1 MVYGGTTNQENTMDW
16 SSIHQY
22 LPFLLQGA
30 EMTIYITLLSLI
42 ISTPLGLIFAAAKM
56 CPWKIISWPI
66 ATIINITRGLPMI
79 VVLFYIYFVFP
90 DIGITLTSFQASVI
104 GIAFCFSTY
113 IAEIFRAGIE
123 SVDRGQLEAARS
135 MGMSYGKAMRRVVLP
150 QAFHV
155 ALPPFSN
162 TLVMMLK
169 DSALA
174 STIAVTEMTRQGQL
188 IAASTF
194 DNTTVYTL
202 VALLYLVLCLPLLAL
217 TKKLEKRQMKGA

>member
-1 MVYGGTTNQENTMDW
+1 MDW

-30 EMTIYITLLSLI
+30 EMTIYITLLALI
-42 ISTPLGLIFAAAKM
+42 ISTPVGLIFAAAKM

>member
-1 MVYGGTTNQENTMDW
+1 MDW
-16 SSIHQY
+16 SSIHVY
-22 LPFLLQGA
+22 LPFLLKGA
-30 EMTIYITLLSLI
+30 EMTIYITILSLI

-56 CPWKIISWPI
+56 YPWKIISWPI
-66 ATIINITRGLPMI
+66 ATVINITRGLPMI

-90 DIGITLTSFQASVI
+90 DIGITLSSFQASVI

-135 MGMSYGKAMRRVVLP
+135 MGMSFPKAMRRVVLP

-155 ALPPFSN
+155 ALPPYSN

-217 TKKLEKRQMKGA
+217 TKQLEKRQIKGA

>member
-1 MVYGGTTNQENTMDW
+1 MDW
-16 SSIHQY
+16 SNIHVY
-22 LPFLLQGA
+22 LPFLLKGA
-30 EMTIYITLLSLI
+30 EMTIYITILSLI
-42 ISTPLGLIFAAAKM
+42 ISTPLGLVFAAAKM

-90 DIGITLTSFQASVI
+90 DIGISLTSFQASVI

-217 TKKLEKRQMKGA
+217 TKKLEKRQIKGA

>member
-1 MVYGGTTNQENTMDW
+1 MDW
-16 SSIHQY
+16 SSIHIY
-22 LPFLLQGA
+22 LPFLLKGA
-30 EMTIYITLLSLI
+30 EMTIYITVLSLI
-42 ISTPLGLIFAAAKM
+42 ISTPLGLLFAAAKM

-66 ATIINITRGLPMI
+66 SVIINITRSLPMI

-90 DIGITLTSFQASVI
+90 DIGITLTSFQASVM
-104 GIAFCFSTY
+104 GIAFCFSTF
-113 IAEIFRAGIE
+113 IAEIFRSGIE

-155 ALPPFSN
+155 ALPPYSN

-202 VALLYLVLCLPLLAL
+202 VALLYLALCLPLLIL
-217 TKKLEKRQMKGA
+217 TKRLEKQQVKGV

>member
-1 MVYGGTTNQENTMDW
+1 MDW
-16 SSIHQY
+16 SNIHTY
-22 LPFLLQGA
+22 LPFLLKGA
-30 EMTIYITLLSLI
+30 EMTLSITFFSLV
-42 ISTPLGLIFAAAKM
+42 ISTPLGLLFAAGKM
-56 CPWKIISWPI
+56 CPWKIISWPVSV
-66 ATIINITRGLPMI
+66 IINITRGLPII

-113 IAEIFRAGIE
+113 IAEIFRSGIQ
-123 SVDRGQLEAARS
+123 SVDPGQLEAARS
-135 MGMSYGKAMRRVVLP
+135 MGMGFGKAMRRVVLP

-155 ALPPFSN
+155 ALPPYSN

-188 IAASTF
+188 IASSTF

-202 VALLYLVLCLPLLAL
+202 VALLYLALCLPLMAL
-217 TKKLEKRQMKGA
+217 TKRLESRQAKGV

>member
-1 MVYGGTTNQENTMDW
+1 
-16 SSIHQY
+16 
-22 LPFLLQGA
+22 
-30 EMTIYITLLSLI
+30 
-42 ISTPLGLIFAAAKM
+42 
-56 CPWKIISWPI
+56 
-66 ATIINITRGLPMI
+66 
-79 VVLFYIYFVFP
+79 
-90 DIGITLTSFQASVI
+90 
-104 GIAFCFSTY
+104 
-113 IAEIFRAGIE
+113 
-123 SVDRGQLEAARS
+123 
-135 MGMSYGKAMRRVVLP
+135 MRRVVLP

>member
-1 MVYGGTTNQENTMDW
+1 MDW
-16 SSIHQY
+16 GSIHIY
-22 LPFLLQGA
+22 LPFLLKGA
-30 EMTIYITLLSLI
+30 EMTIYITILSLI
-42 ISTPLGLIFAAAKM
+42 ISTPLGLLFAAAKM
-56 CPWKIISWPI
+56 SSWRVVSWPT
-66 ATIINITRGLPMI
+66 ATVINITRGLPMI

-90 DIGITLTSFQASVI
+90 DIGITLTSFEASVI

-123 SVDRGQLEAARS
+123 AVDGGQLEAARA
-135 MGMSYGKAMRRVVLP
+135 MGMNFSKAMRRVVLP
-150 QAFHV
+150 QAFHI
-155 ALPPFSN
+155 ALPPYSN

-202 VALLYLVLCLPLLAL
+202 VALLYLLMSLPLMAL
-217 TKKLEKRQMKGA
+217 TKRLEKRQITGN

>member
-1 MVYGGTTNQENTMDW
+1 MDW
-16 SSIHQY
+16 SSIHIY
-22 LPFLLQGA
+22 LPFLLKGA
-30 EMTIYITLLSLI
+30 EMTVYITVLSLI
-42 ISTPLGLIFAAAKM
+42 ISTPLGLLFAAAKM

-66 ATIINITRGLPMI
+66 SIIINITRSLPMI

-90 DIGITLTSFQASVI
+90 DIGITLTSFQASVT
-104 GIAFCFSTY
+104 GIAFCFSTF

-155 ALPPFSN
+155 ALPPYSN

-194 DNTTVYTL
+194 DNTTIYTL
-202 VALLYLVLCLPLLAL
+202 VALLYLALCMPLLAL
-217 TKKLEKRQMKGA
+217 TKRLEKRQIKGA

>member
-1 MVYGGTTNQENTMDW
+1 MDW
-16 SSIHQY
+16 SNIHVY
-22 LPFLLQGA
+22 LPFLLKGA
-30 EMTIYITLLSLI
+30 EMTIYITILSLI

-56 CPWKIISWPI
+56 SPWKIISWPI
-66 ATIINITRGLPMI
+66 ATVINITRGLPMI

-90 DIGITLTSFQASVI
+90 DIGITLSSFQASVI

-135 MGMSYGKAMRRVVLP
+135 MGMSFPKAMRRVVLP

-155 ALPPFSN
+155 ALPPYSN

-217 TKKLEKRQMKGA
+217 TKQLEKRQIKGA

>member
-1 MVYGGTTNQENTMDW
+1 MDW
-16 SSIHQY
+16 SSIHTY

-30 EMTIYITLLSLI
+30 EMTISITLLSLV
-42 ISTPLGLIFAAAKM
+42 ISTPLGLLWAAAKM
-56 CPWKIISWPI
+56 SSWKIISWPVSV
-66 ATIINITRGLPMI
+66 IINITRGLPMI

-113 IAEIFRAGIE
+113 IAEIFRSGIE
-123 SVDRGQLEAARS
+123 SVDRGQFEAARS
-135 MGMSYGKAMRRVVLP
+135 MGMSFAKAMRRVVLP

-155 ALPPFSN
+155 ALPPYSN

-202 VALLYLVLCLPLLAL
+202 VALLYLVLCLPLMAL
-217 TKKLEKRQMKGA
+217 TKRLETRQVKGV

>member
-1 MVYGGTTNQENTMDW
+1 MDW
-16 SSIHQY
+16 SSIHVY
-22 LPFLLQGA
+22 LPFLLKGA
-30 EMTIYITLLSLI
+30 EMTIYITILSLI
-42 ISTPLGLIFAAAKM
+42 ISTPLGLLFAAAKM
-56 CPWKIISWPI
+56 CPWKIISLPI

-135 MGMSYGKAMRRVVLP
+135 MGMNLPKAMRRVVLP

-155 ALPPFSN
+155 ALPPYSN

-217 TKKLEKRQMKGA
+217 TKKLEKRQMTGV

>member
-1 MVYGGTTNQENTMDW
+1 MDW
-16 SSIHQY
+16 NSIPNY
-22 LPFLLQGA
+22 LPFLLKGT
-30 EMTIYITLLSLI
+30 EMTIVITLFSLL
-42 ISTPLGLIFAAAKM
+42 ISTPLGLLFAAGKM
-56 CPWKIISWPI
+56 SPWKIISWPVSLV
-66 ATIINITRGLPMI
+66 INITRGLPMI

-113 IAEIFRAGIE
+113 IAEIFRSGIE

-135 MGMSYGKAMRRVVLP
+135 MGMSVGKAMRRVILP

-155 ALPPFSN
+155 ALPPYSN

-202 VALLYLVLCLPLLAL
+202 VAVLYLLLCLPLLAVS
-217 TKKLEKRQMKGA
+217 KRLEIRRINGA

>member
-1 MVYGGTTNQENTMDW
+1 MDW
-16 SSIHQY
+16 SSVHNY
-22 LPFLLQGA
+22 LPFLLKGA
-30 EMTIYITLLSLI
+30 EMTLTITVLALI
-42 ISTPLGLIFAAAKM
+42 ISTPLGLLWAAGKM
-56 CPWKIISWPI
+56 SGLRIIVWPVSI
-66 ATIINITRGLPMI
+66 IINITRGLPMI

-90 DIGITLTSFQASVI
+90 DIGITLTAFQASVI
-104 GIAFCFSTY
+104 GIAFCFSSY

-135 MGMSYGKAMRRVVLP
+135 MGMGFGKAMVRVVLP

-155 ALPPFSN
+155 ALPPYSN

-188 IAASTF
+188 MASSTF
-194 DNTTVYTL
+194 DNTTIYTL
-202 VALLYLVLCLPLLAL
+202 VAILYLAMCLPLMAL
-217 TKKLEKRQMKGA
+217 TKRLETRRLKGA

>member
-1 MVYGGTTNQENTMDW
+1 MDW
-16 SSIHQY
+16 SSIHIY
-22 LPFLLQGA
+22 LPFLLKGA
-30 EMTIYITLLSLI
+30 EMTVYITVLSLI
-42 ISTPLGLIFAAAKM
+42 ISTPLGLLFAAAKM
-56 CPWKIISWPI
+56 CLWKIISWPI
-66 ATIINITRGLPMI
+66 SIIINITRSLPMI

-90 DIGITLTSFQASVI
+90 DIGITLTSFQASVT
-104 GIAFCFSTY
+104 GIAFCFSTF

-155 ALPPFSN
+155 ALPPYSN

-194 DNTTVYTL
+194 DNTTIYTL
-202 VALLYLVLCLPLLAL
+202 VALLYLALCMPLLAL
-217 TKKLEKRQMKGA
+217 TKRLEKRQIKGA

>member
-1 MVYGGTTNQENTMDW
+1 MDW
-16 SSIHQY
+16 GSIHIY
-22 LPFLLQGA
+22 LPFLLKGA
-30 EMTIYITLLSLI
+30 EMTIYITILSLI
-42 ISTPLGLIFAAAKM
+42 ISTPLGLLFAAAKM
-56 CPWKIISWPI
+56 CPWRVISWPT
-66 ATIINITRGLPMI
+66 ATVINITRGLPMI

-90 DIGITLTSFQASVI
+90 DIGITLTSFEASVI

-123 SVDRGQLEAARS
+123 AVDGGQLEAARA
-135 MGMSYGKAMRRVVLP
+135 MGMSFSKAMRRVVLP
-150 QAFHV
+150 QAFHI
-155 ALPPFSN
+155 ALPPYSN

-202 VALLYLVLCLPLLAL
+202 VALLYLLMSLPLMAL
-217 TKKLEKRQMKGA
+217 TKRLEKRQITGK

>member
-1 MVYGGTTNQENTMDW
+1 MDW
-16 SSIHQY
+16 NSIPIY
-22 LPFLLQGA
+22 LPFLLKGA
-30 EMTIYITLLSLI
+30 EMTVYITVLSLI
-42 ISTPLGLIFAAAKM
+42 ISTPLGLLFAAARM
-56 CPWKIISWPI
+56 CPWKIISWPV
-66 ATIINITRGLPMI
+66 ASVINITRSLPMI

-90 DIGITLTSFQASVI
+90 DIGITLTSFQASVL
-104 GIAFCFSTY
+104 GIAFCFSTF
-113 IAEIFRAGIE
+113 IAEIFRSGIE

-135 MGMSYGKAMRRVVLP
+135 MGMSYAKAMRRVVLP

-155 ALPPFSN
+155 ALPPYSN

-194 DNTTVYTL
+194 DNTTIYTL
-202 VALLYLVLCLPLLAL
+202 VALLYLTLCMPLLAL
-217 TKKLEKRQMKGA
+217 TKRLENRQIKGA

>member
-1 MVYGGTTNQENTMDW
+1 MDW
-16 SSIHQY
+16 SSIHIY
-22 LPFLLQGA
+22 LPFLLKGA
-30 EMTIYITLLSLI
+30 EMTVYITVLSLI
-42 ISTPLGLIFAAAKM
+42 ISTPLGLLFAAAKM

-66 ATIINITRGLPMI
+66 STIINITRSLPMI

-90 DIGITLTSFQASVI
+90 DIGITLSSFQASVI
-104 GIAFCFSTY
+104 GIAFCFSTF
-113 IAEIFRAGIE
+113 IAEIFRSGIE

-150 QAFHV
+150 QAFHTV
-155 ALPPFSN
+155 LPPYSN

-194 DNTTVYTL
+194 DNTTIYTL
-202 VALLYLVLCLPLLAL
+202 VALLYLALCMPLLAL
-217 TKKLEKRQMKGA
+217 TKRLEKRQVKGV

>member
-1 MVYGGTTNQENTMDW
+1 MDW
-16 SSIHQY
+16 SSIGTY
-22 LPFLLQGA
+22 VPFLLKGA
-30 EMTIYITLLSLI
+30 ETTIFITLISLV
-42 ISTPLGLIFAAAKM
+42 ISTPLGLLWVAGKM
-56 CPWKIISWPI
+56 SPWKFISWPVSV
-66 ATIINITRGLPMI
+66 IINITRGLPMI

-90 DIGITLTSFQASVI
+90 DIGITLTSLQASVI

-113 IAEIFRAGIE
+113 IAEIFRPGIE
-123 SVDRGQLEAARS
+123 SIDRGQFEAARS
-135 MGMSYGKAMRRVVLP
+135 MGMSFSKAMRRVVLP

-155 ALPPFSN
+155 ALPPYSN

-202 VALLYLVLCLPLLAL
+202 VAILYLVLCLPLMAL
-217 TKKLEKRQMKGA
+217 TKRLETRRLRGA

>member
-1 MVYGGTTNQENTMDW
+1 MDW

-202 VALLYLVLCLPLLAL
+202 VALLYLVLCLPLLAP

>member
-1 MVYGGTTNQENTMDW
+1 MDW
-16 SSIHQY
+16 SSIHTY
-22 LPFLLQGA
+22 MPFLLKGA
-30 EMTIYITLLSLI
+30 EMTIYITIFSLI
-42 ISTPLGLIFAAAKM
+42 ISTPLGLLFAAAKM
-56 CPWKIISWPI
+56 CPFKIISWPVSI
-66 ATIINITRGLPMI
+66 IINITRGLPMI

-135 MGMSYGKAMRRVVLP
+135 MGMSFNKAMRRVLLP

-155 ALPPFSN
+155 ALPPYSN

-217 TKKLEKRQMKGA
+217 TKRLENRRMKGA

>member
-1 MVYGGTTNQENTMDW
+1 MDW
-16 SSIHQY
+16 NSVHVY

-30 EMTIYITLLSLI
+30 EMTIYITILSLL
-42 ISTPLGLIFAAAKM
+42 ISTPLGLVFAAAKM
-56 CPWKIISWPI
+56 CPFKIISWPVSV
-66 ATIINITRGLPMI
+66 IINITRALSMI

-90 DIGITLTSFQASVI
+90 NIGITLTSLQASVV
-104 GIAFCFSTY
+104 GIAFCFSTFL
-113 IAEIFRAGIE
+113 AEIFRSGIE

-135 MGMSYGKAMRRVVLP
+135 MGMSFFKAMRRVILP

-155 ALPPFSN
+155 ALPPYSN

-188 IAASTF
+188 LAASTF
-194 DNTTVYTL
+194 DNTTVYPL
-202 VALLYLVLCLPLLAL
+202 VALLYLTLCMPLLAF
-217 TKKLEKRQMKGA
+217 TKHLENRQKKGA

>member
-1 MVYGGTTNQENTMDW
+1 MDW

-113 IAEIFRAGIE
+113 IADNFRAGIE

>member
-1 MVYGGTTNQENTMDW
+1 MDW
-16 SSIHQY
+16 SNIHVY
-22 LPFLLQGA
+22 LPFLLKGA
-30 EMTIYITLLSLI
+30 EMTIYITILSLI
-42 ISTPLGLIFAAAKM
+42 ISTPLGLVFSAAKM

-217 TKKLEKRQMKGA
+217 TKKLEKRQIKGA

>member
-1 MVYGGTTNQENTMDW
+1 MDW
-16 SSIHQY
+16 ISIHVY

-56 CPWKIISWPI
+56 CPWKIVSWPI
-66 ATIINITRGLPMI
+66 ATVINITRGLPMI

-90 DIGITLTSFQASVI
+90 DIGITLSSFQASVI

-135 MGMSYGKAMRRVVLP
+135 MGMSFPKAMYRVVLP

-155 ALPPFSN
+155 ALPPYSN

-217 TKKLEKRQMKGA
+217 TKQLEKRQIKGA

>member
-1 MVYGGTTNQENTMDW
+1 
-16 SSIHQY
+16 
-22 LPFLLQGA
+22 
-30 EMTIYITLLSLI
+30 MTVYITVLSLI
-42 ISTPLGLIFAAAKM
+42 ISTPLGLLFAAARM
-56 CPWKIISWPI
+56 CPWKIISWPV
-66 ATIINITRGLPMI
+66 ASVINITRSLPMI

-90 DIGITLTSFQASVI
+90 DIGITLTSFQASVL
-104 GIAFCFSTY
+104 GIAFCFSTF
-113 IAEIFRAGIE
+113 IAEIFRSGIE

-135 MGMSYGKAMRRVVLP
+135 MGMSYAKAMRRVVLP

-155 ALPPFSN
+155 ALPPYSN

-194 DNTTVYTL
+194 DNTTIYTL
-202 VALLYLVLCLPLLAL
+202 VALLYLTLCMPLLAL
-217 TKKLEKRQMKGA
+217 TKRLENRQIKGA

>member
-1 MVYGGTTNQENTMDW
+1 
-16 SSIHQY
+16 
-22 LPFLLQGA
+22 
-30 EMTIYITLLSLI
+30 
-42 ISTPLGLIFAAAKM
+42 M
-56 CPWKIISWPI
+56 CPFKIISWPVSV
-66 ATIINITRGLPMI
+66 IINITRALPMI

-90 DIGITLTSFQASVI
+90 DIGITLTSFCRPAWSVSLS
-104 GIAFCFSTY
+104 AFLPSL
-113 IAEIFRAGIE
+113 AEIFRSGIE

-135 MGMSYGKAMRRVVLP
+135 MGMSFFKAMRRVILP

-155 ALPPFSN
+155 ALPPYSN

-188 IAASTF
+188 LAASTF

-202 VALLYLVLCLPLLAL
+202 VALLYLTLCMPLLAF
-217 TKKLEKRQMKGA
+217 TKHLENRQKKGA

>member
-1 MVYGGTTNQENTMDW
+1 MDW
-16 SSIHQY
+16 SSIHTY
-22 LPFLLQGA
+22 LPFLLKGA
-30 EMTIYITLLSLI
+30 EMTITITILSLV
-42 ISTPLGLIFAAAKM
+42 ISTPLGLVFAAAKM
-56 CPWKIISWPI
+56 CPWKIISWPV
-66 ATIINITRGLPMI
+66 ATVINITRGLPMI

-135 MGMSYGKAMRRVVLP
+135 MGMGFGKAMRRVILP

-155 ALPPFSN
+155 ALPPYSN

-202 VALLYLVLCLPLLAL
+202 VAVLYLLLCMPLMAL
-217 TKKLEKRQMKGA
+217 TKRLEKRQIKGA

>member
-1 MVYGGTTNQENTMDW
+1 MDW

-22 LPFLLQGA
+22 LPFLLKGA

-113 IAEIFRAGIE
+113 IAEIFRSGIE

-135 MGMSYGKAMRRVVLP
+135 MGMSYG
-150 QAFHV
+150 
-155 ALPPFSN
+155 
-162 TLVMMLK
+162 
-169 DSALA
+169 
-174 STIAVTEMTRQGQL
+174 
-188 IAASTF
+188 
-194 DNTTVYTL
+194 
-202 VALLYLVLCLPLLAL
+202 
-217 TKKLEKRQMKGA
+217 

>member
-1 MVYGGTTNQENTMDW
+1 MDW

-150 QAFHV
+150 QACHV

>member
-1 MVYGGTTNQENTMDW
+1 MDW
-16 SSIHQY
+16 SSVGTY
-22 LPFLLQGA
+22 VPFLLKGA
-30 EMTIYITLLSLI
+30 ETTIYITLISLV
-42 ISTPLGLIFAAAKM
+42 ISTPLGLLWVAGKM
-56 CPWKIISWPI
+56 CPWKFVSWPVSV
-66 ATIINITRGLPMI
+66 IINVTRGLPMI

-90 DIGITLTSFQASVI
+90 DIGITLTSLQASVI

-123 SVDRGQLEAARS
+123 SVDRGQFEAARS
-135 MGMSYGKAMRRVVLP
+135 MGMSFSKAMRRVVLP

-155 ALPPFSN
+155 SLPPYSN

-202 VALLYLVLCLPLLAL
+202 VAILYLVLCLPLMAL
-217 TKKLEKRQMKGA
+217 TKRLENRRLKGA

>member
-1 MVYGGTTNQENTMDW
+1 MDW

-79 VVLFYIYFVFP
+79 VVLFYISFVFP

-194 DNTTVYTL
+194 YNTTVYTL

>member
-1 MVYGGTTNQENTMDW
+1 MDW
-16 SSIHQY
+16 SSVHVY

-30 EMTIYITLLSLI
+30 EMTIYITILSLL
-42 ISTPLGLIFAAAKM
+42 ISTPLGLVLAAAKM
-56 CPWKIISWPI
+56 CPFKIISWPVSV
-66 ATIINITRGLPMI
+66 IINITRDLPMI

-90 DIGITLTSFQASVI
+90 DIGITLTSFQASVV
-104 GIAFCFSTY
+104 GIAFCFSTFL
-113 IAEIFRAGIE
+113 AEIFRSGIE

-135 MGMSYGKAMRRVVLP
+135 MGMSFFKAMRRVILP

-155 ALPPFSN
+155 ALPPYSN

-174 STIAVTEMTRQGQL
+174 STIAVTEMTRQ
-188 IAASTF
+188 AASTF

-202 VALLYLVLCLPLLAL
+202 VALLYLTLCMPLLAF
-217 TKKLEKRQMKGA
+217 TKHLENRQKKGA